1 MPNLLLLLLRYIET
15 HIHNVGKGMLKKH
28 YKLTVIVAVRV
39 EENTLI
45 CLEPLYQTS
54 INLHMN
60 TSVKSN
66 ITEHFYTGI
75 SPLIKHTNMYTLV
88 Y

>member
-1 MPNLLLLLLRYIET
+1 
-15 HIHNVGKGMLKKH
+15 
-28 YKLTVIVAVRV
+28 
-39 EENTLI
+39 
-45 CLEPLYQTS
+45 
-54 INLHMN
+54 MN

-88 Y
+88 YLSLIHI